1 MTWRWMTATAAA
13 FALAFLTF
21 PVLPELSGATPW
33 APAEAMNEDDA
44 VCDADAGPANLD
56 FTLKDMHG
64 EDVSLAA
71 LKGKVIL
78 LNFWATWC
86 GPCKVEIPSF
96 VELQDEYRDEGL
108 VVLGLSVDDP
118 VEKLQPFADQYKVN
132 YPLLVGL
139 GRDDVQEAFGP
150 LWGIPVTVYIARDG
164 TLCKRHM
171 GLATKEQVERD
182 IRALL

>member
-1 MTWRWMTATAAA
+1 MKWRWMTATAAA

-21 PVLPELSGATPW
+21 PAFPGLSDARPW
-33 APAEAMNEDDA
+33 TSAEAVDEA
-44 VCDADAGPANLD
+44 ACDADAGAANLD
-56 FTLKDMHG
+56 FTLQDMNG
-64 EDVSLAA
+64 DDVDLASLE
-71 LKGKVIL
+71 GKVIL

-96 VELQDEYRDEGL
+96 VELQDQYRDDGL

-118 VEKLQPFADQYKVN
+118 VEKLKPFAEEYDVN

-139 GRDDVQEAFGP
+139 GRDDFQEAFGP
-150 LWGIPVTVYIARDG
+150 VWGIPVTFYIGRDG
-164 TLCKRHM
+164 TLCKKHM

-182 IRALL
+182 IKALL

>member
-1 MTWRWMTATAAA
+1 MQWRWMTATVAAS
-13 FALAFLTF
+13 ALAFLTF
-21 PVLPELSGATPW
+21 PAFPEFSSATPW
-33 APAEAMNEDDA
+33 SSAEATESA
-44 VCDADAGPANLD
+44 ACDADARAANLD
-56 FTLKDMHG
+56 FTLKDMNG
-64 EDVSLAA
+64 EDVALAS

-108 VVLGLSVDDP
+108 AVLGLSVDDT
-118 VEKLQPFADQYKVN
+118 VEKLKPFAEEYSVN

-150 LWGIPVTVYIARDG
+150 VWGIPVTFYIDREG
-164 TLCKRHM
+164 TLCKKHM

-182 IRALL
+182 VRSML

>member
-1 MTWRWMTATAAA
+1 MRWRWMTATVAA

-21 PVLPELSGATPW
+21 PAFPDVSDANPWTP
-33 APAEAMNEDDA
+33 AQAVEAA
-44 VCDADAGPANLD
+44 ACDADAGPANLN
-56 FTLKDMHG
+56 FTLKDMNG
-64 EDVSLAA
+64 GDVDLASLA
-71 LKGKVIL
+71 GNVIL

-86 GPCKVEIPSF
+86 GPCKVEIPGF
-96 VELQDEYRDEGL
+96 VELQDQYRDEGL

-118 VEKLQPFADQYKVN
+118 IEKLKPFAEEYKVN

-139 GRDDVQEAFGP
+139 GRDDFQEAFGP
-150 LWGIPVTVYIARDG
+150 IWGIPITVYIGRDG

-182 IRALL
+182 IKALF